1 MSEATRIES
10 RPTTIDETQATPVLR
25 VEDLKKHYPIRG
37 GVFTRK
43 RGEVK
48 AVEGVSFD
56 LQAGETLGLVGES
69 GCGKSTLGRTL
80 MRLEEPTDGRV
91 FYRGKDLVSCS
102 KKELFALR
110 GNLQMI
116 FQDPYSSLNPR
127 LPVGEIIR
135 EPLDVHSVGSRA
147 SREEKVRELC
157 RAVGLKEEA
166 INRYPHVFSG
176 GQRQRVGIARALALD
191 PEIIVAD
198 EPVSA
203 LDVSVQAQVINL
215 MVNLQ
220 KELGLTYL
228 FISHDLSVVEYISD
242 SVAIMYLG
250 RIVEMAKKETIFRR
264 PTHPYTRALLDS
276 VPQPNPRR
284 RRTHVPIQGE
294 IPSPVNPPR
303 GCPFHPRCPYMIE
316 ACKEAV
322 PPLDPFTE
330 SGDPAH
336 VVACIRK
343 YEI

>member
-1 MSEATRIES
+1 MSEATRTDPRSDLIQ
-10 RPTTIDETQATPVLR
+10 ETQTGPVLR
-25 VEDLKKHYPIRG
+25 VDDLKKFYPIRG
-37 GVFTRK
+37 GVFSTK
-43 RGEVK
+43 KGELK
-48 AVEGVSFD
+48 AVQGVSFD
-56 LQAGETLGLVGES
+56 LMAGETLGLVGES

-80 MRLEEPTDGRV
+80 MRLEEPTGGRV
-91 FYRGKDLVSCS
+91 LYRGKDLVSCS
-102 KKELFALR
+102 PKELFALR

-135 EPLDVHSVGSRA
+135 EPLDVHQVGTRA
-147 SREEKVRELC
+147 SREQKVRDLC
-157 RAVGLKEEA
+157 RSVGLPQEA
-166 INRYPHVFSG
+166 INRYPHEFSG

-191 PEIIVAD
+191 PEIIIAD

-215 MVNLQ
+215 MVGLQ
-220 KELGLTYL
+220 KRLGLTYL

-250 RIVEMAKKETIFRR
+250 RIVEMAKKETIFRQ

-276 VPQPNPRR
+276 VPQPDPRR
-284 RRTHVPIQGE
+284 RRAHVPIQGE

-316 ACKEAV
+316 ECKQAV
-322 PPLDPFTE
+322 PPLDPFTG
-330 SGDPAH
+330 SGDPTH

-343 YEI
+343 NDI

>member
-1 MSEATRIES
+1 MES
-10 RPTTIDETQATPVLR
+10 RSSTVPKIEATPVLR
-25 VEDLKKHYPIRG
+25 IEDLKKYYPIRG

-43 RGEVK
+43 RGDVK
-48 AVEGVSFD
+48 AVQGVSFD
-56 LQAGETLGLVGES
+56 LVAGETLGLVGES

-110 GNLQMI
+110 GKLQMI

-135 EPLDVHSVGSRA
+135 EPLDVHAIGTRG

-166 INRYPHVFSG
+166 INRYPHEFSG
-176 GQRQRVGIARALALD
+176 GQRQRVGIARALALE
-191 PEIIVAD
+191 PEIIIAD

-215 MVNLQ
+215 MVSLQ
-220 KELGLTYL
+220 KRLGLTYL

-250 RIVEMAKKETIFRR
+250 RIVEMAKKETIFRQ

-276 VPQPNPRR
+276 VPQPDPRR
-284 RRTHVPIQGE
+284 RRAHVPIQGE

-316 ACKEAV
+316 ACKDAV
-322 PPLDPFTE
+322 PPLDPFTG
-330 SGDPAH
+330 SGDPTH
-336 VVACIRK
+336 VAACIRK